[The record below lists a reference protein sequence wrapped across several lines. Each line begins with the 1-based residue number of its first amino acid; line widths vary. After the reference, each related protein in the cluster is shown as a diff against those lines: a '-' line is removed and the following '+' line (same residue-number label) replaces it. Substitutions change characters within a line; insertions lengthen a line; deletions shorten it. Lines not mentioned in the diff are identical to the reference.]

1 MSSEKN
7 AYAEMPVTQK
17 VYKLETPQLL
27 HQPMIVA
34 VDVSTSMD
42 FKEEGQQKTNL
53 KLAEDMLNQIGQ
65 DPDLKG
71 EYKKTTDFC
80 VMTFS
85 DDVTTEKDWSP
96 LSEYHG
102 GITLNKVGVTAFHN
116 VVKQSLN
123 AVRAIKSS
131 YKTKGIQ
138 CKRPQIFIITDGYS
152 TDPKYNSSVV
162 AEAKELCEKYMGQ
175 FPVISISLKG
185 GEGRTFDSAKEG
197 LKYIIGN
204 EAMRFQFLT
213 NCEKL
218 SEKEKTAYEQLTE
231 INTNTGTGGV
241 FAMSEDTLS
250 ASLQTLSGLLEKYY
264 GKKVILL
271 IDEYDVPLDKAF
283 QYGYYEEMVSLIRNI
298 LGNALKTNSSLYFA
312 VLTGCLRIS
321 KESIFTGLN
330 NLKVM
335 SITNVQFDEYFGFT
349 DSEVKEMLNYY
360 GLMDHFDSMKA
371 WYDGYR
377 FGNQDVYCPWDVLS
391 HCDNLRADPN
401 ARPEDYWSNT
411 SGNAIVRRFIDLA
424 NGKTKEEIER
434 LIAGETILKEVR
446 QELTYGEL
454 DNSIENLWSV
464 LFTTGYL
471 TQRGMAEG
479 DKYYLVIPNY
489 EIKKLF
495 IRQIREWFRYQTGS
509 DRKTLDRFC
518 NAFPDG
524 DGALIEELF
533 NDYLWNTISIR
544 DTAAPNEK
552 KENFYH
558 GILLGILGFQDDWI
572 VKSNAESGIGYSDI
586 LIETRKNRIGIVV
599 EVKYAEDGNLEAAC
613 QKALQQIEDKKYAA
627 GLKEDGMRSI
637 IKYGIACYKKECKVK
652 KGDA

>member
-1 MSSEKN
+1 MTYRKKFPIGIEFFDELLQEDFYYVDKTGMIAELLKN
-7 AYAEMPVTQK
+7 WSK
-17 VYKLETPQLL
+17 VILFTRPRRFGK
-27 HQPMIVA
+27 
-34 VDVSTSMD
+34 
-42 FKEEGQQKTNL
+42 
-53 KLAEDMLNQIGQ
+53 
-65 DPDLKG
+65 
-71 EYKKTTDFC
+71 
-80 VMTFS
+80 
-85 DDVTTEKDWSP
+85 
-96 LSEYHG
+96 
-102 GITLNKVGVTAFHN
+102 
-116 VVKQSLN
+116 SLN
-123 AVRAIKSS
+123 MSML
-131 YKTKGIQ
+131 KTFFEIGCNKTLFQGLKI
-138 CKRPQIFIITDGYS
+138 S
-152 TDPKYNSSVV
+152 
-162 AEAKELCEKYMGQ
+162 EEKELCKEYMGQ

-185 GEGRTFDSAKEG
+185 VEGLNFESAKEG
-197 LKYIIGN
+197 LAYIIGK
-204 EAMRFQFLT
+204 EAMRFYFLKDSPHLT
-213 NCEKL
+213 EEEKGIYQGYIATEKGGFTIGSDAEKL
-218 SEKEKTAYEQLTE
+218 VTAV
-231 INTNTGTGGV
+231 NG
-241 FAMSEDTLS
+241 LS
-250 ASLQTLSGLLEKYY
+250 SMLEKHY

-283 QYGYYEEMVSLIRNI
+283 QYGYYEEMVSFIRNF
-298 LGNALKTNSSLYFA
+298 LGNALKTNPSLYFA

-335 SITNVQFDEYFGFT
+335 SITNVQFEEYFGFT

-360 GLMDHFDSMKA
+360 GLMDHFDSMKS

-391 HCDNLRADPN
+391 HCDNLRANPN

-424 NGKTKEEIER
+424 NGKTKDEIER
-434 LIAGETILKEVR
+434 LIAGETILKEIN

-471 TQRGMAEG
+471 TQRGMADG

-489 EIKKLF
+489 EIRKLF
-495 IRQIREWFRYQTGS
+495 IRQIREWFRYQAGS
-509 DRKTLDRFC
+509 DRKTLDKFC

-524 DGALIEELF
+524 DGELIEELF

-544 DTAAPNEK
+544 DTTVRNEK

-586 LIETRKNRIGIVV
+586 LIETRRNRIGIVV
-599 EVKYAEDGNLEAAC
+599 EMKYAEDGNLEAAC
-613 QKALQQIEDKKYAA
+613 QKALQQIEDKKYESK
-627 GLKEDGMRSI
+627 LKEDGMRRI

-652 KGDA
+652 MGHALAGK

>member
-1 MSSEKN
+1 MTYRKKLPIGIEFFDELLQEDFYYVDKTGMIAELLKN
-7 AYAEMPVTQK
+7 WSK
-17 VYKLETPQLL
+17 VILFTRPRRFGK
-27 HQPMIVA
+27 
-34 VDVSTSMD
+34 
-42 FKEEGQQKTNL
+42 
-53 KLAEDMLNQIGQ
+53 
-65 DPDLKG
+65 
-71 EYKKTTDFC
+71 
-80 VMTFS
+80 
-85 DDVTTEKDWSP
+85 
-96 LSEYHG
+96 
-102 GITLNKVGVTAFHN
+102 
-116 VVKQSLN
+116 SLN
-123 AVRAIKSS
+123 MSML
-131 YKTKGIQ
+131 KTFFEIGCDKTLFQGLKI
-138 CKRPQIFIITDGYS
+138 S
-152 TDPKYNSSVV
+152 
-162 AEAKELCEKYMGQ
+162 EEKELCKEYMGQ

-185 GEGRTFDSAKEG
+185 VEGLNFESAKEG
-197 LKYIIGN
+197 LAYIIGK
-204 EAMRFQFLT
+204 EAMRFYFLKDSPHLT
-213 NCEKL
+213 EEEKGIYQGYIATEKGGFTIGSDAEKL
-218 SEKEKTAYEQLTE
+218 VTAV
-231 INTNTGTGGV
+231 NG
-241 FAMSEDTLS
+241 LS
-250 ASLQTLSGLLEKYY
+250 SMLEKHY

-283 QYGYYEEMVSLIRNI
+283 QYGYYEEMVSFIRNF
-298 LGNALKTNSSLYFA
+298 LGNALKTNPSLYFA

-335 SITNVQFDEYFGFT
+335 SITNVQFEEYFGFT

-360 GLMDHFDSMKA
+360 GLMDHFDSMKS

-391 HCDNLRADPN
+391 HCDNLRANPN

-424 NGKTKEEIER
+424 NGKTKDEIER
-434 LIAGETILKEVR
+434 LIAGETILKEIN

-471 TQRGMAEG
+471 TQRGMADG

-489 EIKKLF
+489 EIRKLF
-495 IRQIREWFRYQTGS
+495 IRQIREWFRYQAGS
-509 DRKTLDRFC
+509 DRKTLDKFC

-524 DGALIEELF
+524 DGELIEELF

-544 DTAAPNEK
+544 DTTVRNEK

-586 LIETRKNRIGIVV
+586 LIETRRNRIGIVV
-599 EVKYAEDGNLEAAC
+599 EMKYAEDGNLEAAC
-613 QKALQQIEDKKYAA
+613 QKALQQIEDKKYESK
-627 GLKEDGMRSI
+627 LKEDGMRRI

-652 KGDA
+652 MGHALAGK

>member
-1 MSSEKN
+1 MTYRKKLPIGIDNFEKLIQEDFYYVDKTGMIAELLKNWSE
-7 AYAEMPVTQK
+7 V
-17 VYKLETPQLL
+17 
-27 HQPMIVA
+27 
-34 VDVSTSMD
+34 
-42 FKEEGQQKTNL
+42 NL
-53 KLAEDMLNQIGQ
+53 FTRPRRFGK
-65 DPDLKG
+65 
-71 EYKKTTDFC
+71 
-80 VMTFS
+80 
-85 DDVTTEKDWSP
+85 
-96 LSEYHG
+96 
-102 GITLNKVGVTAFHN
+102 
-116 VVKQSLN
+116 SLN
-123 AVRAIKSS
+123 MSML
-131 YKTKGIQ
+131 KTFFEIGCDKNLFQGLKI
-138 CKRPQIFIITDGYS
+138 S
-152 TDPKYNSSVV
+152 
-162 AEAKELCEKYMGQ
+162 EEKELCKEYMGQ

-185 GEGRTFDSAKEG
+185 VEGLNFESAKEG
-197 LKYIIGN
+197 LAYIIGK
-204 EAMRFQFLT
+204 EAMRFYFLKDSPHLT
-213 NCEKL
+213 EEEKAIYRGYIATEKGGFTIGSDAEKL
-218 SEKEKTAYEQLTE
+218 VTA
-231 INTNTGTGGV
+231 ING
-241 FAMSEDTLS
+241 
-250 ASLQTLSGLLEKYY
+250 LSGMLEKHY

-283 QYGYYEEMVSLIRNI
+283 QYGYYEKMVSLIRN
-298 LGNALKTNSSLYFA
+298 LFGNALKTNLSLYFA

-335 SITNVQFDEYFGFT
+335 SITNVQFEEYFGFT
-349 DSEVKEMLNYY
+349 DPEVKEILNYY

-391 HCDNLRADPN
+391 YCDNLRANPN

-424 NGKTKEEIER
+424 NGKTKNEIER
-434 LIAGETILKEVR
+434 LIAGETILKEIN

-471 TQRGMAEG
+471 TQRGMADG

-518 NAFPDG
+518 NAFPNG

-533 NDYLWNTISIR
+533 NDYLWITISIR

-586 LIETRKNRIGIVV
+586 LIETRRNRVGIVV
-599 EVKYAEDGNLEAAC
+599 EIKYAEDGNLEAAC
-613 QKALQQIEDKKYAA
+613 RKALQQIEDKKYEAR
-627 GLKEDGMRSI
+627 LKEDGMRSI

-652 KGDA
+652 MGDA

>member
-1 MSSEKN
+1 MSYRKKLPIGVDNFEKLIQEDFYYVDKTGMIAELLKNWSE
-7 AYAEMPVTQK
+7 V
-17 VYKLETPQLL
+17 
-27 HQPMIVA
+27 
-34 VDVSTSMD
+34 
-42 FKEEGQQKTNL
+42 NL
-53 KLAEDMLNQIGQ
+53 FTRPRRFGK
-65 DPDLKG
+65 
-71 EYKKTTDFC
+71 
-80 VMTFS
+80 
-85 DDVTTEKDWSP
+85 
-96 LSEYHG
+96 
-102 GITLNKVGVTAFHN
+102 
-116 VVKQSLN
+116 SLN
-123 AVRAIKSS
+123 MSML
-131 YKTKGIQ
+131 KTFFEIGCDKTLFQGLKI
-138 CKRPQIFIITDGYS
+138 S
-152 TDPKYNSSVV
+152 
-162 AEAKELCEKYMGQ
+162 EEKELCKEYMGQ

-185 GEGRTFDSAKEG
+185 VEGLNFESAKEG
-197 LKYIIGN
+197 FAYIIGK
-204 EAMRFQFLT
+204 EAMRFYFL
-213 NCEKL
+213 KD
-218 SEKEKTAYEQLTE
+218 SPHLTE
-231 INTNTGTGGV
+231 EEKAIYKGYIATEQGGFTIGSDAKKLVTAING
-241 FAMSEDTLS
+241 LS
-250 ASLQTLSGLLEKYY
+250 SMLEKHY

-283 QYGYYEEMVSLIRNI
+283 QYGYYEEMVSLIRNL

-312 VLTGCLRIS
+312 ILTGCLRVS

-330 NLKVM
+330 NLRVM
-335 SITNVQFDEYFGFT
+335 SITNVQFEEYFGFT

-360 GLMDHFDSMKA
+360 GLMDHFDTIKA

-377 FGNQDVYCPWDVLS
+377 FGNKDVYCPWDVLS
-391 HCDNLRADPN
+391 HCDNLRADPD

-424 NGKTKEEIER
+424 NSKTKDEIEC
-434 LIAGETILKEVR
+434 LIAGETILKEIN

-471 TQRGMAEG
+471 TQRGRADG

-495 IRQIREWFRYQTGS
+495 IRQIREWFRYQAGS
-509 DRKTLDRFC
+509 DRKTLDKFC
-518 NAFPDG
+518 NAFPEG

-586 LIETRKNRIGIVV
+586 LIETRRNRIGIVV
-599 EVKYAEDGNLEAAC
+599 EIKYAEDGNLEAAC
-613 QKALQQIEDKKYAA
+613 EKALRQIEDKKYEAR
-627 GLKEDGMRSI
+627 LKEDGMRSI